1 MGGPVAGGQLF
12 SDAMDGQLTHQN
24 QVFTTLMKGMGIED
38 ANSTYLP
45 YSQFAPLTG
54 LIKGV

>member
-1 MGGPVAGGQLF
+1 ME
-12 SDAMDGQLTHQN
+12 
-24 QVFTTLMKGMGIED
+24 GMGITD
-38 ANSTYLP
+38 TNSTYLP